1 MLHKTLQRIRRHK
14 RIRSRIYG
22 SSSKPRLSVFRSNMH
37 IYAQLIDDEKNNT
50 IVSVSDI
57 DADVKNIKKEEV
69 LLDGFNKVN
78 RAFLVGKLL
87 AKKAVEKKITTIVF
101 DRGGFLYS
109 GRVRA
114 VADGARKGG
123 LIF

>member
-114 VADGARKGG
+114 VADGARKG
-123 LIF
+123 